1 MTAEERRA
9 GLWRGLGQGDRN
21 GGPTQM
27 ALRLKQSL
35 ESLRGFCPDDV
46 FARYLA
52 WWATEGFD
60 TGPTAAG
67 VFALV
72 QAGVDRETA
81 VRQIHEESG
90 GATAGCNPAHRAAPL
105 AMMAFLPLS
114 ELGDL
119 ARQEA
124 RLTHLHPD
132 AGETSAAVV
141 LLARHL
147 IDGLPWTEALPATA
161 AQVHGPAREALLTPK
176 ARPLDPG
183 GHAPEV
189 LRAAVHFVGQHP
201 DFPSALQASLTF
213 AGPANYCPVLVG
225 TLAGA
230 RWG

>member
-1 MTAEERRA
+1 
-9 GLWRGLGQGDRN
+9 
-21 GGPTQM
+21 M

-35 ESLRGFCPDDV
+35 ESLGRFCPDDV
-46 FARYLA
+46 FARYLQ
-52 WWATEGFD
+52 WWRTEGFD

-67 VFALV
+67 VFALIE
-72 QAGVDRETA
+72 AGLDRETA

-105 AMMAFLPLS
+105 AMMEFLPLA

-119 ARQEA
+119 ARREA
-124 RLTHLHPD
+124 RLTHLHAD

-147 IDGLPWTEALPATA
+147 IDGLPWPEALQATA
-161 AQVHGPAREALLTPK
+161 AQVQGPAREALLAPQ

-189 LRAAVHFVGQHP
+189 LRAAVSFLNRHR
-201 DFPSALQASLTF
+201 DFASALQASLTF
-213 AGPANYCPVLVG
+213 AGPANYSPVLVG